1 MKTEN
6 LQKLS
11 TAKAIGLWNKFA
23 LVNTSELTIGHN
35 PSLFFFF
42 KDFKNLKPY
51 YFLLSHDDEIFGL
64 LPLVLCGKKI
74 ISIPHFS
81 HGGLLRLSMQNSSLS
96 DEKLIS
102 LPAGL
107 IETNN
112 LDAGFYQL
120 DFNRFDRNETAG
132 NHAVEIRQ
140 TTPLFGKLLT
150 EKVLHTIPLK
160 KNYHDQL
167 ALFDSSLRRK
177 INKSKKNG
185 IELKTGTNDLLEDF
199 TFVYNKNMHKLG
211 SPTLGKSFFEKLC
224 NSIPK
229 SCEITVAYLNEK
241 PIGGGFCIWYNGFY
255 ENTWFSTLQKF
266 NHLYTSYAL
275 HNSMIENAI
284 GKNAHTYS
292 LGRSTKN
299 SGVHQYKLQWPVE
312 EKELWFNSNLEKG
325 YSLKDQKWLTKI
337 WKVLP
342 ERLVNFVGPYVARRI
357 Y

>member
-6 LQKLS
+6 LQKLN
-11 TAKAIGLWNKFA
+11 TAEAIGLWNKFA

-51 YFLLSHDDEIFGL
+51 YFFLSYDDEFFGL

-81 HGGLLRLSMQNSSLS
+81 HGGLLRLSRQFSSLS

-107 IETNN
+107 IEKNN

-120 DFNRFDRNETAG
+120 EFNRIDLKEKAKI
-132 NHAVEIRQ
+132 HVVEIRQ
-140 TTPLFGKLLT
+140 TKPLFGQLHT
-150 EKVLHTIPLK
+150 EKVLHTLSLK
-160 KNYHDQL
+160 NSISDQL
-167 ALFDSSLRRK
+167 AVFDSSLRRK

-199 TFVYNKNMHKLG
+199 TFVYNKNMHLLG

-224 NSIPK
+224 NTVPDN
-229 SCEITVAYLNEK
+229 CEISVAFLNEK
-241 PIGGGFCIWYNGFY
+241 PIGGGFCMWYDGFY
-255 ENTWFSTLQKF
+255 ENTWFSTLQKY

-275 HNSMIENAI
+275 HSKMIENAI

-299 SGVHQYKLQWPVE
+299 SGVSQYKKQWPVV
-312 EKELWFNSNLEKG
+312 EKELWFSSGFEKG
-325 YSLKDQKWLTKI
+325 FRLKDQKWLTKI
-337 WKVLP
+337 WKKLP
-342 ERLVNFVGPYVARRI
+342 EGVVNLLGPYVARRI